1 MLGCSNPGT
10 AASETLRGAQM
21 AAAKSQTEL
30 FEDPADPPGYQG
42 CLSAIDHFGFRTARD
57 WLSDQFFPGFASR
70 LTRARYFYL
79 VPWLLQGLER
89 RKFSGRRFLEE
100 LRRCEVQL
108 IHDLVTANPD
118 AEGIIGREAR
128 GQLRVMP
135 SALYWRGLRT
145 LGICHFQGSLEDFAQ
160 RLRRQSETSSLPLF
174 VEEEPLLYGA
184 ANLLWC
190 PGLPPAPSD
199 FPRSPA
205 LMLSPIEAA
214 DLAERIQTQ
223 LPYSLAA
230 VLLRSTVVLRAD
242 KLWSPSILNLL
253 DERLQGLVRAA
264 GVLSHCRR
272 GCALLAAVHGPVST
286 QTLLEELS
294 QSLEKWQHQAAVE
307 MPEQPGDGILGGL
320 LKSAGVP
327 VAQRSVLETWFAC
340 LSAIAKGE
348 TCWKTVDVGRLFQH
362 VSQAAASLP
371 VRTRVSGN
379 PGRDDLGDYRW
390 HSVRG
395 ILNEIIEVR
404 SSPVL

>member
-1 MLGCSNPGT
+1 
-10 AASETLRGAQM
+10 
-21 AAAKSQTEL
+21 
-30 FEDPADPPGYQG
+30 
-42 CLSAIDHFGFRTARD
+42 
-57 WLSDQFFPGFASR
+57 
-70 LTRARYFYL
+70 
-79 VPWLLQGLER
+79 
-89 RKFSGRRFLEE
+89 
-100 LRRCEVQL
+100 
-108 IHDLVTANPD
+108 
-118 AEGIIGREAR
+118 
-128 GQLRVMP
+128 
-135 SALYWRGLRT
+135 
-145 LGICHFQGSLEDFAQ
+145 
-160 RLRRQSETSSLPLF
+160 

-199 FPRSPA
+199 FPHSPA

-307 MPEQPGDGILGGL
+307 MPQQPGDGILGGL

-348 TCWKTVDVGRLFQH
+348 TCWKSVDVGRLFQH